1 MKRRLALTS
10 ILSIVL
16 MVIGFCTMTEAQVTI
31 TLPGQEAR
39 PSGTGNALDFG
50 AVPVGQTAQASY
62 TYKLLE
68 TSATSAIVTI
78 TPPKAPFGITNLPSY
93 SVTLVPGQS
102 ITFTVTYTPTKV
114 GPDTG
119 TFTITASGGIPMQ
132 VKRTTVTLTG
142 QGIIRPEDLYPPP
155 LPSGEPSV
163 TLPGPTTTPTP
174 GVPTTPPP
182 DVTEDV
188 IKLEAKLDTVGTTLD
203 ELRQKL
209 DNLGWWLGRLTVG
222 YPIGI
227 EPHSTNPMP
236 GTDLWGLL
244 ASLEAKLDILAQQIG
259 ETQIEEAEEPES
271 DTGMSALEEKLN
283 GLTTALAMLEAKI
296 DRQLAEPRWPE
307 PGWMEP
313 VPPPVPEPGV
323 TVPPTGVPGEEEEA
337 CELCAYVTPSI
348 LYYELCACGDEH
360 AEAVG
365 KLTLVNCSTPEELC
379 PQCLFKLAV
388 DENNLRKC
396 KGFEDTDTIFWRLE
410 GGGDSYAEW
419 SVFPA
424 SIGVAPGKSETVE
437 IKVVRD
443 GLDVQPLDGA
453 GRLVGPSSHKANMYQ
468 QVPLKVEHC
477 CGTEDV
483 DLRVRVEGRV
493 FEIKLVSYTVDQL
506 VSYSGGI
513 PWWQRRRVGAISI
526 NGMAKGEFLKNQ
538 GNLIEDLSCEEGH
551 YNLVIDQPSIPRQRQ
566 DFGTKK
572 RILVYFRVCDLSE
585 GRYVTCKHLDSH
597 DRPRSVYLS
606 NLTGKAPSPDRAS
619 RVGNRHYYTT
629 GLRMEQ
635 PGNIAEGSLEFIL
648 FGTPCCC
655 EGRRFTLRV
664 QVRIGEEETS
674 LNPTGSSTMFA
685 SFSSVLATSATSL
698 TIPIGDHMYVDLGTF
713 SDELPRTT
721 QFAIP
726 WEGNNEIT
734 MSLEGAG
741 LVTPEDQ
748 VSPAEGFVNIPF
760 MVWSDLLEPGEYVG
774 TLSLDG
780 TIYTLGFEVLHNPK
794 LLVEERLLPLNS
806 GEGVVHL
813 VSLCDDP
820 IEFGTNTI
828 ALKGS
833 GFQVE
838 PAGGMLEP
846 YGSVTLGVTS
856 DDSACSVGM
865 LQILSDV
872 GNASV
877 IIYSGDNEAERMA
890 YR

>member
-313 VPPPVPEPGV
+313 VPSPTPEPGV

-453 GRLVGPSSHKANMYQ
+453 GRLVGLSTHKANMYQ

-493 FEIKLVSYTVDQL
+493 FEARMAYFRVYQGAWCEPSATV
-506 VSYSGGI
+506 
-513 PWWQRRRVGAISI
+513 
-526 NGMAKGEFLKNQ
+526 NGKPLGQFLKEQ
-538 GNLIEDLSCEEGH
+538 GNLLEAVGCEGGHFDCVIE
-551 YNLVIDQPSIPRQRQ
+551 Y
-566 DFGTKK
+566 DFPDISPINNAFPAVFFYV
-572 RILVYFRVCDLSE
+572 RDLSE
-585 GRYVTCKHLDSH
+585 GRYVVCTDMNDHRNPEKPVLGTLGAGTTKPVRVDPMTWRNSH
-597 DRPRSVYLS
+597 FYKIGVYL
-606 NLTGKAPSPDRAS
+606 TQRRPTTPAS
-619 RVGNRHYYTT
+619 DTKTIELYD
-629 GLRMEQ
+629 
-635 PGNIAEGSLEFIL
+635 
-648 FGTPCCC
+648 TPCCC
-655 EGRRFTLRV
+655 DGKRFTLTIEARWK
-664 QVRIGEEETS
+664 REASS
-674 LNPTGSSTMFA
+674 LLPYYSFA
-685 SFSSVLATSATSL
+685 SYQSGQIPGTSEIDNVSSR
-698 TIPIGDHMYVDLGTF
+698 HYDLGNF
-713 SDELPRTT
+713 SNELSGGTILN
-721 QFAIP
+721 IP
-726 WEGNNEIT
+726 WDGQDPVSG
-734 MSLEGAG
+734 SLVGDA
-741 LVTPEDQ
+741 LVLIDEEFTPVDNS
-748 VSPAEGFVNIPF
+748 VAVPI

-774 TLSLDG
+774 TLSLGG
-780 TIYTLGFEVLHNPK
+780 TVYTLGFEVLHNPR
-794 LLVEERLLPLNS
+794 LLAVERLLSLDS
-806 GEGVVHL
+806 GEGTVHL
-813 VSLCDDP
+813 VSLCDEP

-833 GFQVE
+833 GFRVE
-838 PAGGMLEP
+838 PVGGMLEP

-856 DDSACSVGM
+856 DDSACSVGI